1 MEQGG
6 SKAHGAAGF
15 SRTARLVATLA
26 AAASLAGCAS
36 LSEKLAGTASELPGI
51 GISPGAPER
60 PATPMAYPAVHDL
73 SPQRSSTVL
82 NEVEQQK
89 MEDDL
94 VAARDAQRPAQA
106 AAATAQKKP
115 ARQSPRVIPVASSR
129 TIY

>member
-6 SKAHGAAGF
+6 SKAQVATGF
-15 SRTARLVATLA
+15 SRAARVVAALA

-36 LSEKLAGTASELPGI
+36 MSERLAGTASELPGI
-51 GISPGAPER
+51 GMSAGAPER
-60 PATPMAYPAVHDL
+60 PAQTMAYPAVHDMP
-73 SPQRSSTVL
+73 PQRSSAILT
-82 NEVEQQK
+82 EIEQQK

-94 VAARDAQRPAQA
+94 VAARDGLRPAQA
-106 AAATAQKKP
+106 AAPAQKKP

>member
-6 SKAHGAAGF
+6 SKAQVVTAF
-15 SRTARLVATLA
+15 SRAVRLVTALA
-26 AAASLAGCAS
+26 AAASLAACAS
-36 LSEKLAGTASELPGI
+36 MSEKLAGTASDLPGI
-51 GISPGAPER
+51 GLPAGAPER
-60 PATPMAYPAVHDL
+60 PAEQRAYPAVHDM
-73 SPQRSSTVL
+73 PPPRASTVL
-82 NEVEQQK
+82 TEVEQQK

-106 AAATAQKKP
+106 AAPTAQKKP